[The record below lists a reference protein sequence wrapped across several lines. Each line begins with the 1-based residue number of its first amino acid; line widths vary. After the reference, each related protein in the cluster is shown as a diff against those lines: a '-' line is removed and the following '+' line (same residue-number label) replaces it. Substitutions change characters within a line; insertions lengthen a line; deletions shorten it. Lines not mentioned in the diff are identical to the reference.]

1 MVLRLVIVL
10 FIVKAQADIRTVV
23 VWFQI
28 DQKVVDEDDYGDD
41 DGSDDHEGYLVD
53 DNYNDHGEH
62 EDGVDNDGNDYCNII
77 TSSKGGLQK
86 LLNGFFPLRGGGV
99 PPIPAKGFWAG

>member
-62 EDGVDNDGNDYCNII
+62 EDGVDNEIIRDRISNSVDEFMDEKKWWRHKKNIYEE
-77 TSSKGGLQK
+77 
-86 LLNGFFPLRGGGV
+86 
-99 PPIPAKGFWAG
+99 AD

>member
-10 FIVKAQADIRTVV
+10 VMVKAQADIRTVV

-53 DNYNDHGEH
+53 DNYSDHGVH

-77 TSSKGGLQK
+77 KVSKM
-86 LLNGFFPLRGGGV
+86 
-99 PPIPAKGFWAG
+99 

>member
-10 FIVKAQADIRTVV
+10 FIVKAQADVLTVV

-62 EDGVDNDGNDYCNII
+62 EDNVDNDGNDYCNII
-77 TSSKGGLQK
+77 TISKM
-86 LLNGFFPLRGGGV
+86 
-99 PPIPAKGFWAG
+99 

>member
-1 MVLRLVIVL
+1 M
-10 FIVKAQADIRTVV
+10 
-23 VWFQI
+23 
-28 DQKVVDEDDYGDD
+28 VDEDDYGDD

-77 TSSKGGLQK
+77 TISKM
-86 LLNGFFPLRGGGV
+86 
-99 PPIPAKGFWAG
+99 